1 MRSLLLLALISLSL
15 SVVEKKSEIKP
26 LPVLECLLTSDIIVK
41 DVKAVYNAIKKYSED
56 KDILALISTVMAV
69 YPELEAEVTRCLKAE
84 IVLEKGNVP
93 AKIKKIWDSIPK
105 HTQDLIKNAAKL
117 LGKRVAEKSC
127 KKLIKDDEICSL
139 ISDYIDDI

>member
-1 MRSLLLLALISLSL
+1 MRSLQLLALISLSL

-41 DVKAVYNAIKKYSED
+41 DVTAVYKAIKKYSED

-93 AKIKKIWDSIPK
+93 AKIKKIWESIPEA
-105 HTQDLIKNAAKL
+105 TRTLIKGAAKI
-117 LGKRVAEKSC
+117 LGKRLAEKNC
-127 KKLIKDDEICSL
+127 IKYLKDEDICSL
-139 ISDYIDDI
+139 ITDYIDDL

>member
-15 SVVEKKSEIKP
+15 SVVEKKSEVKP

-41 DVKAVYNAIKKYSED
+41 DVTAVYKAIKKYSED

-84 IVLEKGNVP
+84 IVLEKGNIP

-139 ISDYIDDI
+139 ITDYIDDL

>member
-41 DVKAVYNAIKKYSED
+41 DVTAVYKAIKKYSED

-139 ISDYIDDI
+139 ITDYIDDL

>member
-41 DVKAVYNAIKKYSED
+41 DVTAVYKAIKKYSED

-69 YPELEAEVTRCLKAE
+69 YPEFEAEVTRCLKAE

-139 ISDYIDDI
+139 ISDYIDDL

>member
-1 MRSLLLLALISLSL
+1 M
-15 SVVEKKSEIKP
+15 
-26 LPVLECLLTSDIIVK
+26 ECLLTSDIIVK
-41 DVKAVYNAIKKYSED
+41 DVTAVYKAIKKYSED

-139 ISDYIDDI
+139 ITDYIDDL

>member
-41 DVKAVYNAIKKYSED
+41 DVTAVYKAIKKYSED

-139 ISDYIDDI
+139 ISDYIDDL

>member
-1 MRSLLLLALISLSL
+1 MRSLLLLALVSLSL

-26 LPVLECLLTSDIIVK
+26 VPVLECLLTSDIIVK
-41 DVKAVYNAIKKYSED
+41 DVTAVYKAIKKYSED

-84 IVLEKGNVP
+84 IVLEKGNIP

-139 ISDYIDDI
+139 ITDYIDDL

>member
-15 SVVEKKSEIKP
+15 SVVEKKSEVKP

-41 DVKAVYNAIKKYSED
+41 DVTAVYKAIKKYSED

-84 IVLEKGNVP
+84 IVLEKGNIP

-139 ISDYIDDI
+139 ISDYIDDL

>member
-15 SVVEKKSEIKP
+15 SVVEKKSEVKP

-41 DVKAVYNAIKKYSED
+41 DVTAVYKAIKKYYED

-139 ISDYIDDI
+139 ITDYIDDL

>member
-41 DVKAVYNAIKKYSED
+41 DVTAVYKAIKKYSED

-117 LGKRVAEKSC
+117 LGKRLAEKSC
-127 KKLIKDDEICSL
+127 KNLIKDDEICSL
-139 ISDYIDDI
+139 ITDYIDDL

>member
-41 DVKAVYNAIKKYSED
+41 DVTAVYKAIKKYSED

-84 IVLEKGNVP
+84 IVLEKGNIP

-139 ISDYIDDI
+139 ITDYIDDL

>member
-1 MRSLLLLALISLSL
+1 MRSLLFLALVSLSL

-41 DVKAVYNAIKKYSED
+41 DVTAVYKAIKKYSED

-84 IVLEKGNVP
+84 IVLEKGNIP

-139 ISDYIDDI
+139 ITDYIDDL

>member
-1 MRSLLLLALISLSL
+1 MRTLLLLALISLSL

-26 LPVLECLLTSDIIVK
+26 VPVLECLLTSDIIVK

-139 ISDYIDDI
+139 ISDYIDDL